1 MIEDRVI
8 QITERGVS
16 RIDFGV
22 QWEFEAYKR
31 GLRDPWE
38 HSPHKAIRTHEVLTK
53 IAGVEVPAIKTVYNE
68 CSDEE
73 ISAWKAERDEYMRQR
88 DEWIALQMFNKYGYE
103 TFIEECEAYRL
114 TDEFRNSVRPYESRS
129 ESQCSMFCAF
139 YEDCALR
146 LAETQNGG
154 KDLENT
160 RC

>member
-16 RIDFGV
+16 RMDFGM
-22 QWEFEAYKR
+22 QWKLEAHKR

-38 HSPHKAIRTHEVLTK
+38 HRPNRPIHTEEVLAK
-53 IAGVEVPAIKTVYNE
+53 IAGTEIPATKTVYNE

-73 ISAWKAERDEYMRQR
+73 LSAWRSERDEYIRQR

-103 TFIEECEAYRL
+103 QFCLECEFNNLSDDFWR
-114 TDEFRNSVRPYESRS
+114 SVRPCESAGQP
-129 ESQCSMFCAF
+129 QCNLFCAL

-146 LAETQNGG
+146 FAETQNGG
-154 KDLENT
+154 ENYEN
-160 RC
+160 REC

>member
-16 RIDFGV
+16 RMDFGM
-22 QWEFEAYKR
+22 QWKLEAYKR

-38 HSPHKAIRTHEVLTK
+38 HRPNRPIRTEEVLAK
-53 IAGVEVPAIKTVYNE
+53 IAGTEIPATKTIYNE
-68 CSDEE
+68 PSYEE
-73 ISAWKAERDEYMRQR
+73 IKAWKTERDEYIRQR

-103 TFIEECEAYRL
+103 QFCLECEFNNL
-114 TDEFRNSVRPYESRS
+114 SDDFWKSVRPCESHS
-129 ESQCSMFCAF
+129 DSQCNLFCAL

-154 KDLENT
+154 KNYENN
-160 RC
+160 

>member
-16 RIDFGV
+16 RMDFGM
-22 QWEFEAYKR
+22 QWKIEAYKR

-38 HSPHKAIRTHEVLTK
+38 YRPNRPIRTEEVLTK
-53 IAGVEVPAIKTVYNE
+53 IAGTEIPATKTIYNE
-68 CSDEE
+68 PSYEE
-73 ISAWKAERDEYMRQR
+73 ISAWKAERDEYIRQR

-103 TFIEECEAYRL
+103 QFCLECKAYSL
-114 TDEFRNSVRPYESRS
+114 TEKFFKSVRPCESLCD
-129 ESQCSMFCAF
+129 SQCNLFCGF

-154 KDLENT
+154 KKL
-160 RC
+160 